1 MHCNKYVCG
10 AFLRSPADFA
20 AIHVAVRSAPI
31 YDGAVGPV
39 LTIKKY
45 PNRRLYDTEGSK
57 YITMEELAERVR
69 AGRDVRVLDA
79 KSDEDLTQPTLVQL
93 LTEGGR
99 AHLLPVPLLMQLVR
113 MNDDSLAEFYT
124 RYMTWALDLYFAM
137 KQRAGSSINPFAQVP
152 FDMGGALARLFL
164 GNGAAPQTPLPPA
177 PPIEATHHENGD
189 VAGSAKRAGAYGEI
203 AELRKE
209 LAELKQS
216 LRRKKKA

>member
-1 MHCNKYVCG
+1 MHCNKYVWA
-10 AFLRSPADFA
+10 AFLRFLEDFSPN
-20 AIHVAVRSAPI
+20 HVAVRSAPV

-79 KSDEDLTQPTLVQL
+79 KTDEDLTQPTLVQL

-152 FDMGGALARLFL
+152 FDMGGALARLFM
-164 GNGAAPQTPLPPA
+164 GNGAPPPQTPPPPA
-177 PPIEATHHENGD
+177 PVVEAEGG
-189 VAGSAKRAGAYGEI
+189 V

-216 LRRKKKA
+216 LRGRRKK